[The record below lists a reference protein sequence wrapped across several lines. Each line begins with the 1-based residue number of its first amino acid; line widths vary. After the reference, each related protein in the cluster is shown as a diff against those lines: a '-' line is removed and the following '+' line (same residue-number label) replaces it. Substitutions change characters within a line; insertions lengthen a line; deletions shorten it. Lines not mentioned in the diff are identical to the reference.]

1 MNIKEEYSSLPI
13 VDLKEI
19 GGEKMSKNIFKI
31 ILLFIL
37 LFYLLNSAFFIYAN
51 TISKKKIENTAIDL
65 TYADM
70 EAQFANNVFI
80 TKDGEFKVI
89 VEKDL
94 ELEDLLAKCK
104 KKGLKFG
111 LALGGGSAR
120 GLAHVGVIQ
129 TLKAYNIPI
138 DIIAGTSIG
147 SVVGSLYATGASID
161 QLEEAAL
168 SMKKSKTLFLIDLA
182 LPHSGLI
189 SGKRIEEM
197 LNDLALGD
205 KTFDDLK
212 IPFAAVAADVESG
225 AEVVLNQG
233 KVIDAVRASISI
245 PGIFTPVKY
254 QDYYLVDGGV
264 VDPVPVDVVQKMG
277 ADIII
282 AVSLAKINPYTT
294 VLMIDKET
302 GHLKE
307 VENLEDLRI
316 NKEESPKFKDIE
328 EFTSFVDEEKGIL
341 KEKIEQIKSKLE
353 GPNIFEII
361 NQSIDIMEAKITDQC
376 LVGADVVIVPFGIKE
391 INLFDFDK
399 AEMLIKGGI
408 MACLINIPEIKR
420 AIKEKLLE

>member
-1 MNIKEEYSSLPI
+1 MN
-13 VDLKEI
+13 LKEI

-37 LFYLLNSAFFIYAN
+37 LFCLSNSAFFVYADA
-51 TISKKKIENTAIDL
+51 ISTKKIENTTIDL

-70 EAQFANNVFI
+70 EARFADNVFI
-80 TKDGEFKVI
+80 TKGDKFKVM

-94 ELEDLLAKCK
+94 ELEDLLAQYK
-104 KKGLKFG
+104 KKGLKIG

-120 GLAHVGVIQ
+120 GLAHVGVI
-129 TLKAYNIPI
+129 LALEAYNIPI

-147 SVVGSLYATGASID
+147 SVIGGLYASGATIE
-161 QLEEAAL
+161 QLEEVAL
-168 SMKKSKTLFLIDLA
+168 SIKKSKTLFMIDPVF
-182 LPHSGLI
+182 PHSGLI
-189 SGKRIEEM
+189 SGDRIEKM
-197 LNDLALGD
+197 LNQFSLKD
-205 KTFDDLK
+205 KAFDDLK
-212 IPFAAVAADVESG
+212 IPFAAVATDVESG
-225 AEVVLNQG
+225 AKVILNQG

-264 VDPVPVDVVQKMG
+264 VDPVPVDVAQMMG

-282 AVSLAKINPYTT
+282 AVSLAKINLYTA

-302 GHLKE
+302 GQLKE
-307 VENLEDLRI
+307 VENLEDLII
-316 NKEESPKFKDIE
+316 NKEESPKFKDTKDTE
-328 EFTSFVDEEKGIL
+328 EITPFFDEEKSRL
-341 KEKIEQIKSKLE
+341 KRKIEQVKSKFE

-361 NQSIDIMEAKITDQC
+361 SQSTDIMGAKITYQS
-376 LVGADVVIVPFGIKE
+376 LEGADVVIVPFGIKE

-408 MACLINIPEIKR
+408 MAGLINIPEIKR
-420 AIKEKLLE
+420 VIKEKLRKQWILW

>member
-1 MNIKEEYSSLPI
+1 
-13 VDLKEI
+13 
-19 GGEKMSKNIFKI
+19 MSKNIFKI

-37 LFYLLNSAFFIYAN
+37 LFCLSNSAFFVYAD
-51 TISKKKIENTAIDL
+51 TISNKKIENTAIDL

-120 GLAHVGVIQ
+120 GLAHVGVI
-129 TLKAYNIPI
+129 LALEAYNIPI

-147 SVVGSLYATGASID
+147 SVVGSLYAAGASID

-168 SMKKSKTLFLIDLA
+168 SMKKSTTLFLIDLT

-197 LNDLALGD
+197 LNNLALED
-205 KTFDDLK
+205 RTFDDLK
-212 IPFAAVAADVESG
+212 IPFAAVATDVESG
-225 AEVVLNQG
+225 AEVILNQG
-233 KVIDAVRASISI
+233 KVIDAVRASIAI

-254 QDYYLVDGGV
+254 QNYYLVDGGV

-282 AVSLAKINPYTT
+282 AVSLARINPYTT
-294 VLMIDKET
+294 ILMIDKET

-316 NKEESPKFKDIE
+316 NKEESPKFKDTE

-341 KEKIEQIKSKLE
+341 KQKIEQVKSKLE

-361 NQSIDIMEAKITDQC
+361 NQSLDIMEAKITDQS
-376 LVGADVVIVPFGIKE
+376 LEGADVVIVPFGIKE

-408 MACLINIPEIKR
+408 MATMINIPEIKR
-420 AIKEKLLE
+420 AIKEKLAMTKEQFFN

>member
-1 MNIKEEYSSLPI
+1 M
-13 VDLKEI
+13 
-19 GGEKMSKNIFKI
+19 IFKNFYKFTLFL
-31 ILLFIL
+31 ILI
-37 LFYLLNSAFFIYAN
+37 FYLSVSPTLAYYNEDNGGKTGYFITIN
-51 TISKKKIENTAIDL
+51 TMIEFRFADKIIINEEGKIEMKI
-65 TYADM
+65 
-70 EAQFANNVFI
+70 
-80 TKDGEFKVI
+80 
-89 VEKDL
+89 EKDL
-94 ELEDLLAKCK
+94 ELEELILKAKK
-104 KKGLKFG
+104 RGLKIG
-111 LALGGGSAR
+111 LALGSGSAR

-129 TLKAYNIPI
+129 VLEAYNIPI

-147 SVVGSLYATGASID
+147 SVVGSLYAAGASID

-197 LNDLALGD
+197 LNDLALED
-205 KTFDDLK
+205 KTFDELK
-212 IPFAAVAADVESG
+212 IPFAAVATDVESG
-225 AEVVLNQG
+225 AEVILNQG
-233 KVIDAVRASISI
+233 KVIDAVRASIAI

-254 QDYYLVDGGV
+254 QDYYLVDGGI

-282 AVSLAKINPYTT
+282 AVSLARINPYTA

-316 NKEESPKFKDIE
+316 NKEENPKFQDKE
-328 EFTSFVDEEKGIL
+328 EFTSLVDEKKGIL
-341 KEKIEQIKSKLE
+341 EQKIEQVKSKLE

-361 NQSIDIMEAKITDQC
+361 NQSIDIMEAKITDKC
-376 LVGADVVIVPFGIKE
+376 LEGADVVIVPFGIKE

-408 MACLINIPEIKR
+408 MATMINIPEIKR
-420 AIKEKLLE
+420 AIKEKLRE